1 MFNIYLSLVC
11 SLIIQL
17 IVIDSVFSS
26 VAFKK
31 DGNFEMNNL
40 LVNTLELILMIMI
53 SSLTCYYFLKGV
65 FDELVL
71 TFIILLV
78 SALILF
84 WWLVYKTNVLA
95 EYIGKV
101 TYEYT
106 DENENNNENN
116 ENNNEN
122 NNPTVNITGPAFS
135 RYHNKNNRDFSFES
149 SYPDYN
155 KIKPSL
161 KDRPTSLVGTTPDY
175 SMYNGYDP
183 SHICYKCGCITRE
196 NGYTFCGKEIPGMGT
211 IGCSS
216 RWGCRSCKKCE
227 EPSNKAPLNN
237 SSEYTCKDCKCLE
250 TDAGKIC
257 GRVSRAD
264 GFVKKCS
271 SECSKCDN
279 CYGVKKSNNSNNV
292 TNSNKSNK
300 YITLDANSNLSKVV
314 INNIKNSDL
323 NDIIEN

>member
-11 SLIIQL
+11 ALIIQL
-17 IVIDSVFSS
+17 IVVNSIFSS

-31 DGNFEMNNL
+31 NKNFEMNNFI
-40 LVNTLELILMIMI
+40 VNLLELTIMLFLAGI
-53 SSLTCYYFLKGV
+53 TCYYFLNNI
-65 FDELVL
+65 FDNLTL
-71 TFIILLV
+71 TFLILLI

-84 WWLVYKTNVLA
+84 RWLVYKTNVLA
-95 EYIGKV
+95 KYIGKV
-101 TYEYT
+101 TYEY
-106 DENENNNENN
+106 NNNNNNNNNNNEDNYKTTQTLN
-116 ENNNEN
+116 KN
-122 NNPTVNITGPAFS
+122 PAFS
-135 RYHNKNNRDFSFES
+135 RYHNKNNRDISFET

-155 KIKPSL
+155 KIKPSTEQVKNDSSNGL
-161 KDRPTSLVGTTPDY
+161 PDY

-211 IGCSS
+211 IGCSN
-216 RWGCRSCKKCE
+216 RWGCRNCKNCD
-227 EPSNKAPLNN
+227 EPSNIAPEHNN
-237 SSEYTCKDCKCLE
+237 SSDYTCKSCKCLD
-250 TDAGKIC
+250 TSAGKIC

-271 SECSKCDN
+271 SECSKCDS
-279 CYGVKKSNNSNNV
+279 CYGVINNINN
-292 TNSNKSNK
+292 NNINNNK
-300 YITLDANSNLSKVV
+300 YISIDPNSNLNKIV

>member
-11 SLIIQL
+11 ALIIQL

-26 VAFKK
+26 VALKK

-40 LVNTLELILMIMI
+40 AINTLGLILMIST

-65 FDELVL
+65 FDEIVL
-71 TFIILLV
+71 TFIILLI

-95 EYIGKV
+95 EYVGKV

-106 DENENNNENN
+106 EDEPENNENN
-116 ENNNEN
+116 ENNETKPIMN
-122 NNPTVNITGPAFS
+122 VTGPAFS
-135 RYHNKNNRDFSFES
+135 RFHNKNNRDFSFET

-155 KIKPSL
+155 KIKSSL
-161 KDRPTSLVGTTPDY
+161 EQGPTSLVENKPDY

-183 SHICYKCGCITRE
+183 SHICYNCGCITKE

-227 EPSNKAPLNN
+227 EPSNTAPENN
-237 SSEYTCKDCKCLE
+237 SSDYTCKDCKCLD

-264 GFVKKCS
+264 GFVNKCS
-271 SECSKCDN
+271 SECSKCDK
-279 CYGVKKSNNSNNV
+279 CYGEKNSNNLL
-292 TNSNKSNK
+292 NSNNDSDK
-300 YITLDANSNLSKVV
+300 YITVDANSNLGKII